1 MTYSDRPIT
10 VDTPT
15 IYAIDGCV
23 DRMLRACTRQ
33 DAENLLPIDPAHDDL
48 IESRIRQRLTDCP
61 KMLSHWM
68 GGGPDNGRYEICG
81 QRWISRDGVEWIDSR
96 TSEPVDTEE
105 FHASTITLIGGPKD
119 GEVIR

>member
-1 MTYSDRPIT
+1 MTYGDRPIT
-10 VDTPT
+10 TSTPT
-15 IYAIDGCV
+15 IYAIDATI

-33 DAENLLPIDPAHDDL
+33 DAENLLPLDAASDDL
-48 IESRIRQRLTDCP
+48 IQERIRLRLGECV
-61 KMLSHWM
+61 KMLSHWF
-68 GGGPDNGRYEICG
+68 GFGVDNGRYEIIG
-81 QRWISRDGVEWIDSR
+81 RTWISRDGVEWIDSR